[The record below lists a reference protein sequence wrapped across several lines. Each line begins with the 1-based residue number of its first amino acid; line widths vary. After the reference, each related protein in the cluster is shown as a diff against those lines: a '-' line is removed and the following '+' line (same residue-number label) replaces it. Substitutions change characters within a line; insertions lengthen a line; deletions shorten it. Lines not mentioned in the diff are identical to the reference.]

1 MKLSRATK
9 TIIAEDSEASLRRC
23 LAELEKDKYAL
34 RCTIDRGIKDYDLLV
49 MGNKSL
55 TSERD
60 ELKSRCEGL

>member
-9 TIIAEDSEASLRRC
+9 TIIAKDSEASLRRC
-23 LAELEKDKYAL
+23 LVELEKDKDAL